1 MVNLS
6 TLIEGP
12 LEYDTIGGQIVN
24 SDRAGRLVHR
34 EYRKGW
40 TLDIEFR
47 SLNYM
52 HFKHKMSR
60 LMALSAGASVLIAA
74 PFVKAQNLTLW
85 YSQPANKG
93 MNEALPIGE
102 GKFSGLVYGN
112 PKQERVVLNEISLWT
127 GSELSSDNYDK
138 MGSYQMLGEL
148 LVDMG
153 AGQEAVAG
161 AELYRRGLDLE
172 TAVHSVTYRADGVV
186 HRREAFASHADGVM
200 VFRFS
205 SDRHS
210 ACNGRLKGAHKE
222 NKTATGNRLVF
233 PARWITG

>member
-1 MVNLS
+1 
-6 TLIEGP
+6 
-12 LEYDTIGGQIVN
+12 
-24 SDRAGRLVHR
+24 
-34 EYRKGW
+34 
-40 TLDIEFR
+40 
-47 SLNYM
+47 
-52 HFKHKMSR
+52 
-60 LMALSAGASVLIAA
+60 
-74 PFVKAQNLTLW
+74 
-85 YSQPANKG
+85 
-93 MNEALPIGE
+93 
-102 GKFSGLVYGN
+102 
-112 PKQERVVLNEISLWT
+112 
-127 GSELSSDNYDK
+127 